1 MGAASICIKTTGMQ
15 CCLLLGSGSQLRFE
29 QWHQGMLASQSK
41 LPVTCLALPI
51 PSSMPYAIYARCKGL
66 MCWCRY
72 DRENGI
78 LAVETD
84 HTDLVC
90 YGRPWI
96 ANPDLPRR
104 YELNAPI
111 TKYDRS
117 TFYSPNQVKGYTDYP
132 FLPEDYKINQKCL
145 DNHHTEDGT
154 ANGIQN
160 GTSSSANGA
169 TVVEQVTAG
178 APAVLEK
185 VKKMTVG

>member
-1 MGAASICIKTTGMQ
+1 M
-15 CCLLLGSGSQLRFE
+15 
-29 QWHQGMLASQSK
+29 
-41 LPVTCLALPI
+41 
-51 PSSMPYAIYARCKGL
+51 
-66 MCWCRY
+66 
-72 DRENGI
+72 
-78 LAVETD
+78 ETD

-117 TFYSPNQVKGYTDYP
+117 TFYSPDQVKGYTDYP
-132 FLPEDYKINQKCL
+132 FLPEDYEISHNCL
-145 DNHHTEDGT
+145 ENGHTEDGNV
-154 ANGIQN
+154 NGTFN
-160 GTSSSANGA
+160 GTSSSPDSA

-178 APAVLEK
+178 ASALLEK

>member
-1 MGAASICIKTTGMQ
+1 MVKALYIYMPRLAYT
-15 CCLLLGSGSQLRFE
+15 LLYQAVQTRFF
-29 QWHQGMLASQSK
+29 
-41 LPVTCLALPI
+41 C
-51 PSSMPYAIYARCKGL
+51 
-66 MCWCRY
+66 CRY

-132 FLPEDYKINQKCL
+132 FLPEDYKCNQIRL
-145 DNHHTEDGT
+145 ENGHTENGI
-154 ANGIQN
+154 ANGISN
-160 GTSSSANGA
+160 GTSSSPHSA
-169 TVVEQVTAG
+169 TMVEQVTAD
-178 APAVLEK
+178 ASAVVDK

>member
-1 MGAASICIKTTGMQ
+1 M
-15 CCLLLGSGSQLRFE
+15 
-29 QWHQGMLASQSK
+29 
-41 LPVTCLALPI
+41 
-51 PSSMPYAIYARCKGL
+51 
-66 MCWCRY
+66 
-72 DRENGI
+72 
-78 LAVETD
+78 ETN

-117 TFYSPNQVKGYTDYP
+117 TFYSPDQVKGYTDYP
-132 FLPEDYKINQKCL
+132 FLPEDYEISHKQLENG
-145 DNHHTEDGT
+145 HTEDGNV
-154 ANGIQN
+154 NGTLN
-160 GTSSSANGA
+160 GTSSSPDSA

-178 APAVLEK
+178 ASAVMEK

>member
-1 MGAASICIKTTGMQ
+1 MAVRGKYSATKQGADCVT
-15 CCLLLGSGSQLRFE
+15 LLHIDFHDVME
-29 QWHQGMLASQSK
+29 NK
-41 LPVTCLALPI
+41 F
-51 PSSMPYAIYARCKGL
+51 RC
-66 MCWCRY
+66 CRY

-117 TFYSPNQVKGYTDYP
+117 TFYSPDQVKGYTDYP
-132 FLPEDYKINQKCL
+132 FLPEDYEINQTHL
-145 DNHHTEDGT
+145 DNGHAQNGT
-154 ANGIQN
+154 ANGTVN
-160 GTSSSANGA
+160 DTANGTANGTASGTSSNTSKG

-178 APAVLEK
+178 ASAVLDK